1 MRKLHKLLLILG
13 IPTSCIILLLL
24 FMIYFWFFKK
34 RPAKDELKEANFD
47 ESNERDDLGKDDILI
62 KFQGGEN
69 LTVHDIL
76 DAPGEVIGKSG
87 YGTLYRASLLSA
99 DTVMLLRFLRP
110 TCTGKLDQVV
120 PLIQALGSIR
130 HPNLVPLC
138 AFYAGPRGEK
148 LLVYPFYSNRNLSQ
162 FIRGNVNIF
171 KAKFQ
176 KLLICSSSAAL

>member
-1 MRKLHKLLLILG
+1 MILVLVR
-13 IPTSCIILLLL
+13 S
-24 FMIYFWFFKK
+24 
-34 RPAKDELKEANFD
+34 
-47 ESNERDDLGKDDILI
+47 I
-62 KFQGGEN
+62 KFQGGES

-87 YGTLYRASLLSA
+87 YGTLYRANLLSA

-110 TCTGKLDQVV
+110 TCTDKLEQVV

-148 LLVYPFYSNRNLSQ
+148 LLVYPFYSTKNLAQ
-162 FIRGNVNIF
+162 FIRGNVNIV
-171 KAKFQ
+171 KLDIK
-176 KLLICSSSAAL
+176 KLLIFLVVLHSLLLHFFFNYQTGL